1 MFRPMITI
9 CRIFPVL
16 CLLLLGHATAQDAAQ
31 LMERA
36 RMAATLQNN
45 DLRGTIRQGR
55 AKTDV
60 SLFLRGKDIQ
70 FTTGAGQQRFH
81 MRLGDDK
88 FDLFE
93 IINGKTV
100 AFPNNKLRQPIA
112 GSDLTY
118 EDLSMRFFYWPNPK
132 LEGGERVRTHDCWK
146 IRINNPGR
154 TGDYGLVY
162 VWVHK
167 KFGAFMKVEGFDRQ
181 GNKLKQFTVEEVMKL
196 SDGTHTL
203 KQMKVSSIRG
213 GKTVS
218 HSYLEFDKPTRP
230 APKGAR

>member
-1 MFRPMITI
+1 MRSFWKIALALTAT
-9 CRIFPVL
+9 
-16 CLLLLGHATAQDAAQ
+16 LLSSVQGQDAGQ

-36 RMAATLQNN
+36 RIAATLQNN

-60 SLFLRGKDIQ
+60 SLFMRGKDIQ

-81 MRLGDDK
+81 MRLGDDQ

-93 IINGKTV
+93 IISGKTV
-100 AFPNNKLRQPIA
+100 AFPDRKLREAIA

-132 LEGGERVRTHDCWK
+132 LEGDERVKTHDCWK

-154 TGDYGLVY
+154 SGDYGLVY

-196 SDGTHTL
+196 PDDSYTL
-203 KQMKVSSIRG
+203 KEMKVSTVRG
-213 GKTVS
+213 GRTS
-218 HSYLEFDKPTRP
+218 STSTLEFEKPTRP
-230 APKGAR
+230 APKGLR